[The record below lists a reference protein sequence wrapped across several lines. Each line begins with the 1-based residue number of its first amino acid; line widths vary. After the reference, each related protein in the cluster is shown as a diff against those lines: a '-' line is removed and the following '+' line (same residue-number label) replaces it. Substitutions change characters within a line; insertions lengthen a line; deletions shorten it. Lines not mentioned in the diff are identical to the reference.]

1 LLVVSEIS
9 GERNGASRSRREPG
23 ARSLEPFVITQNYIN
38 GEFRPSSN
46 GKTLDVVNPATE
58 EVIAEVPASTTD
70 DVDAAVQAARAAFEG
85 PWSKLSARERGRLVY
100 KLGERLMERADEI
113 ARLETLHNGKPIFE
127 SRQIEIPAA
136 AECLQYFAGW
146 ADKLHGETIP
156 VKGNYFTYTLR
167 EPIGVCA
174 AIVPWNFPLLLAM
187 WKVAPALAM
196 GNTVVLKP
204 ASQTPL
210 TALAFADICRE
221 AGLPPGV
228 LNVITGGGSSVG
240 QALVEHPGIDK
251 IAFTGDTST
260 GKGIMKSAADT
271 LKKITLELGGKS
283 ANIVLAD
290 ADIDAALRGATT
302 GIFYGKGEV
311 CAAGSRLLV
320 DKSLKHEFIDKLAAR
335 TKKMVAGDPLD
346 PKTRLGAIS
355 SKAQLERVLKYV
367 ATAQK
372 EGGTLVAGGERHDI
386 GTGKGYFMQPTVF
399 ADVTSSMTI
408 AREEIFG
415 PVLAAIE
422 FADLDEAIATANASE
437 YGLAAAV
444 WTKDI
449 KKAHYVARKL
459 QAGTVWVNTYN
470 IYDTAAPFGGYKQS
484 GFGREMS
491 MHALEHYTQVK
502 SVWVDL
508 NM

>member
-1 LLVVSEIS
+1 
-9 GERNGASRSRREPG
+9 
-23 ARSLEPFVITQNYIN
+23 VITQNFIN

-46 GKTLDVVNPATE
+46 GKTIDVVNPATE
-58 EVIAEVPASTTD
+58 EVIAQVPASTKE
-70 DVDAAVQAARAAFEG
+70 DVDAAVTAARAAFEG
-85 PWSKLSARERGRLVY
+85 PWAKLSARERGRLLY
-100 KLGERLMERADEI
+100 KLGDRLMERADEI

-127 SRQIEIPAA
+127 SRQVEMPMS

-146 ADKLHGETIP
+146 ADKVHGETVP

-174 AIVPWNFPLLLAM
+174 AIVPWNFPLMLAI
-187 WKVAPALAM
+187 WKLAPALAM
-196 GNTVVLKP
+196 GNTMVLKP

-221 AGLPPGV
+221 VGLPPGV
-228 LNVITGGGSSVG
+228 LNVITGSGGSVG
-240 QALVEHPGIDK
+240 QAIVEHPGIDK

-260 GKGIMKSAADT
+260 GKGIMKSSAET

-283 ANIVLAD
+283 ANVVLAD
-290 ADIDAALRGATT
+290 ADIEAAVRGAAT

-320 DKSLKHEFIDKLAAR
+320 DKSIKNEFIDKLAAR
-335 TKKMVAGDPLD
+335 TKKMVPGDPMD
-346 PKTRLGAIS
+346 PKTRLGAIA
-355 SKAQLERVLKYV
+355 SKGQLDRVLKYV
-367 ATAQK
+367 GIAKK
-372 EGGTLVAGGERHDI
+372 EGATLVAGGERHDI

-399 ADVTSSMTI
+399 ADVDPSHTI

-422 FADLDEAIATANASE
+422 FADVDEAIARANASE

-449 KKAHYVARKL
+449 KKAHYVARRL
-459 QAGTVWVNTYN
+459 QAGTVWINTYN
-470 IYDTAAPFGGYKQS
+470 VYDTAASFGGYKQS
-484 GFGREMS
+484 GFGREMG

-508 NM
+508 NQ